1 MRWLDAVAK
10 FLPFVALGLYAFALW
25 LARDRRREALR
36 DTGIGLAVGAG
47 LLLLTVGALRGIV
60 LDRVAGEPQAREAA
74 GAMCGGSSRAP

>member
-10 FLPFVALGLYAFALW
+10 VLPFVALGLYALAVW

-36 DTGIGLAVGAG
+36 DTGIGLVVGAG

-60 LDRVAGEPQAREAA
+60 LDRVVGEPRR
-74 GAMCGGSSRAP
+74 GTRRVPSGGSSRAP